1 MAHTLAKSALTMTMA
16 KKKIRMETK
25 WRRGQMTKNEFDKF
39 LKNSSYIPTEN
50 TDREREKRLKKYYG
64 THRYTSFKHD
74 HWRETLSLKSLQ
86 EINSN
91 SDCQK
96 VLRLLSYKP

>member
-1 MAHTLAKSALTMTMA
+1 MIKFVRFSENNLKQRNYLCFVFQFPGYKNTSQFGNFRTKIF
-16 KKKIRMETK
+16 KK
-25 WRRGQMTKNEFDKF
+25 FV
-39 LKNSSYIPTEN
+39 
-50 TDREREKRLKKYYG
+50 EKRLKKYYG
-64 THRYTSFKHD
+64 THRYKSFKHD
-74 HWRETLSLKSLQ
+74 HWRETLSLKTLQ

>member
-1 MAHTLAKSALTMTMA
+1 M
-16 KKKIRMETK
+16 KKETTNTQRK
-25 WRRGQMTKNEFDKF
+25 AWAVNDTFDKKPPLYLLPFDKF

-74 HWRETLSLKSLQ
+74 HWRDTLSLKSLQ